1 MMQMLNHK
9 GTKIIETERLVLRPF
24 RSGDAPLMFKN
35 WAGDREVTKFLTW
48 NAHRSVSDSENVI
61 NMWVA
66 GYNENSCYNWAIVP
80 KDFGEPIGGISVVR
94 IHDNNDTAEIGY
106 CIGKDWWGKGIMTEA
121 FSAII
126 PYLFDAGFNRIQ
138 AEHAVKNPASGRVM
152 QKCGLTYEG
161 TFRQFFRATSGEL
174 LDISF
179 YAILK
184 DDFISRPNTQTG

>member
-1 MMQMLNHK
+1 MLNHK
-9 GTKIIETERLVLRPF
+9 GTKIIETERLILRPF

-35 WAGDREVTKFLTW
+35 WAGDREVAKFLTW

-66 GYNENSCYNWAIVP
+66 GYNENSTYNWAIVP
-80 KDFGEPIGGISVVR
+80 KEFGEPIGSISVAR

-106 CIGKDWWGKGIMTEA
+106 CIGKEWWGNGIMTEA
-121 FSAII
+121 FSAVI
-126 PYLFDAGFNRIQ
+126 PYLFDVGFNRIQ

-161 TFRQFFRATSGEL
+161 TLRQFFRATSGEF
-174 LDISF
+174 LDIS
-179 YAILK
+179 YYSILREEFETCNK
-184 DDFISRPNTQTG
+184 SPKVV